1 MNQRLFVALELPESI
16 REELL
21 SIASGVPGAYWSE
34 EDQLHLTLRFLGD
47 VDGVRKG
54 NLISQLERLRVER
67 FDLQLSTLGF
77 FPLRKTPESLWIGVS
92 KSADLDALQTRVD
105 STATRLG
112 IDRDR
117 RKWAPHVTL
126 ARLDGAPESRLI
138 SFATDN
144 ALFRTSV
151 FQPTVMTL
159 FSSHRRI
166 WGSEYQR
173 EAVFPLRAPTMTAE
187 PSPDH

>member
-117 RKWAPHVTL
+117 RK
-126 ARLDGAPESRLI
+126 
-138 SFATDN
+138 
-144 ALFRTSV
+144 
-151 FQPTVMTL
+151 
-159 FSSHRRI
+159 
-166 WGSEYQR
+166 
-173 EAVFPLRAPTMTAE
+173 
-187 PSPDH
+187 